1 MRLSARAPLQSAP
14 CGGSLAPIPCARSA
28 KQQSS
33 VRAAGSVASRLAEP
47 RTDGSENWVEQV
59 AQRQRGQYGKLAKST
74 DRLYERLLDLD
85 VTDLQ
90 SEDAM
95 GLLQAADEER
105 TRSHHSASSSGGSA
119 RMPVTDRIAYRGG
132 RRMLPPGPV
141 PASPEVVMSLLRRT
155 AAKREVLQELD
166 VTSPAA
172 VARRLLLLVEVLGLS
187 PEQLVGMARRN
198 GRLLLKR
205 PEQLRAALEAL
216 TDVVAALGP
225 PAASPAAAA
234 GSDEEADA
242 AVARARQMAAAAP
255 GLLLLPPERLQRS
268 GRELAA
274 VCKARGVPLLPMLQ
288 SRPDLLRQS
297 ASGLAAKM
305 DVLPGLLGLPPRRMR
320 EVLARCPQL
329 LRRSPAE
336 LARRYRLLQSL
347 FGVPA
352 AFMAELVAQE
362 PRVLG
367 GFGGTTLQAKF
378 AGLAGRYGRFQDDV
392 ADMILVD
399 PSVLINA
406 VPAPP
411 LGARSGVGSVS
422 GSSGAGSAGSP
433 SSPSP
438 SASVLSLS
446 SLASLSSLDGWE
458 LPAAGDLA
466 AGDVAGDGAEEADAA
481 ERAEGDAGEAEVG
494 ARSGRRPGALAPP
507 PPVLDQVLAL
517 SAATGVPLGGVLQ
530 LIAEQSEPH
539 THTPQAQQRLQVAA
553 GGRSRH
559 GGAGHELLAGF
570 GAEQVAARLAALGSA
585 LGLGGGGDLAAVR
598 ATLAAHPR
606 LLLLS
611 PQQLAERLAAA
622 EQLLAAP
629 PGAAAITPAAA
640 TPGESGSSSAAAA
653 ATQPLPQ
660 RHPELLLLEPGEL
673 RSRVTALR
681 DLLLPPSAAAASTSG
696 AAPPLSLPLPP
707 RLWSLLASQPGL
719 LVGSA
724 AEGAE
729 AEEGAGAGAA
739 SAGAP
744 GGLAAAAAAPPSDPV
759 AAVREKL
766 LVMQSLFEIPRPLVL
781 ELVFRE
787 PGLLAVSATALESK
801 FRALA
806 SSFGAFS
813 ADAIGV
819 VLADPSLILRA
830 GRQGAAADAEDGR
843 LAVAMAGAEEEAAV
857 ANAAAAAAA
866 AARAAGAGAGRSR
879 SGARGRSGSGSRS
892 GSPAVDRAT
901 TKAGRRRQRAQAAA
915 AARRD
920 AEAAAANA
928 KRGAVGG
935 KGAGAGSAAAQQ
947 PQAVGQQPQA
957 AAAQQRR
964 PQTPQRGS
972 QRTSGAAG
980 VVSMAGAGAG
990 GATSGMPGAQAQ
1002 RAGSSSSN
1010 AQPQASSVSNSR
1022 TAATAG
1028 GTPAA
1033 GAAAARA
1040 EVPAPAA
1047 AGGRAAGAA
1056 PPQAPSPA
1064 TAAAGGKTG
1073 GGADSGST
1081 TGAGGT
1087 HGGGATGGVG
1097 SGSGSGS
1104 LGALGAMSAA
1114 DFDRLGEE
1122 GLPPPPPPSRRR
1134 RRPQAEQ

>member
-1 MRLSARAPLQSAP
+1 MPATPTHRNPHPAP
-14 CGGSLAPIPCARSA
+14 
-28 KQQSS
+28 
-33 VRAAGSVASRLAEP
+33 
-47 RTDGSENWVEQV
+47 
-59 AQRQRGQYGKLAKST
+59 
-74 DRLYERLLDLD
+74 
-85 VTDLQ
+85 
-90 SEDAM
+90 
-95 GLLQAADEER
+95 
-105 TRSHHSASSSGGSA
+105 
-119 RMPVTDRIAYRGG
+119 
-132 RRMLPPGPV
+132 
-141 PASPEVVMSLLRRT
+141 
-155 AAKREVLQELD
+155 
-166 VTSPAA
+166 
-172 VARRLLLLVEVLGLS
+172 
-187 PEQLVGMARRN
+187 
-198 GRLLLKR
+198 
-205 PEQLRAALEAL
+205 
-216 TDVVAALGP
+216 
-225 PAASPAAAA
+225 
-234 GSDEEADA
+234 
-242 AVARARQMAAAAP
+242 
-255 GLLLLPPERLQRS
+255 
-268 GRELAA
+268 
-274 VCKARGVPLLPMLQ
+274 
-288 SRPDLLRQS
+288 
-297 ASGLAAKM
+297 
-305 DVLPGLLGLPPRRMR
+305 
-320 EVLARCPQL
+320 
-329 LRRSPAE
+329 RSPAE

-787 PGLLAVSATALESK
+787 PGEGRGRGCSAGPGVGGKWLMDCWEGARSRAGRVASTDAISPGSTTPRPDRPPISPLVARTAHLPPPLFRTPLLAALPARPPTRQPVLLTPLPTPHPAPTPPQACWRSRPPRWSPSSEPWPPPSAPSPPTPSAWCWPTPPSSCGPAGRAQPQTQRTAGWRWPWRARRRRRRWPTRPRRPQPRRGRRARARGGRGRERAAGLGLGRGAAALQWTARRPRRGGGGSARRRRQRRGGMRRRRPRMRSEAPWAGRARALGLQQHSSRRQWGSSRRRRLHSNGGRRRRSAAVSAPRVLPASSLWL
-801 FRALA
+801 ALA
-806 SSFGAFS
+806 LAARPLGCQVPRRNVPAVAAAMHSRRPAASVTAGQRLLPVAHLRRGPLLPGQKCLRRRLQ
-813 ADAIGV
+813 GV
-819 VLADPSLILRA
+819 GLRA
-830 GRQGAAADAEDGR
+830 RRRPRHPVLPPRPRAARRAAA
-843 LAVAMAGAEEEAAV
+843 LTAVAPLVRVALMEAAPRAV
-857 ANAAAAAAA
+857 WAVAAAAAHW
-866 AARAAGAGAGRSR
+866 GRW
-879 SGARGRSGSGSRS
+879 
-892 GSPAVDRAT
+892 
-901 TKAGRRRQRAQAAA
+901 AQ
-915 AARRD
+915 
-920 AEAAAANA
+920 
-928 KRGAVGG
+928 
-935 KGAGAGSAAAQQ
+935 
-947 PQAVGQQPQA
+947 
-957 AAAQQRR
+957 
-964 PQTPQRGS
+964 
-972 QRTSGAAG
+972 
-980 VVSMAGAGAG
+980 
-990 GATSGMPGAQAQ
+990 
-1002 RAGSSSSN
+1002 
-1010 AQPQASSVSNSR
+1010 
-1022 TAATAG
+1022 
-1028 GTPAA
+1028 
-1033 GAAAARA
+1033 
-1040 EVPAPAA
+1040 
-1047 AGGRAAGAA
+1047 
-1056 PPQAPSPA
+1056 
-1064 TAAAGGKTG
+1064 
-1073 GGADSGST
+1073 
-1081 TGAGGT
+1081 
-1087 HGGGATGGVG
+1087 
-1097 SGSGSGS
+1097 
-1104 LGALGAMSAA
+1104 
-1114 DFDRLGEE
+1114 
-1122 GLPPPPPPSRRR
+1122 
-1134 RRPQAEQ
+1134 